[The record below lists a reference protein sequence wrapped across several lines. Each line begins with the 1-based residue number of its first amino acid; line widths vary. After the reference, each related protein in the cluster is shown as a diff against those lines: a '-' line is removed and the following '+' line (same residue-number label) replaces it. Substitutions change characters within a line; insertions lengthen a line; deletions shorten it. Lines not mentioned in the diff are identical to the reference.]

1 MAQRTSDTPEQQQIA
16 EAILDVLH
24 KVAGD
29 VVGLSVRE
37 LRLQLRDRNLDVTD
51 HLIRSVLGQLLD
63 ESKVEKRPSTE
74 RRGNFCFNLPGQGIS
89 QMSLFDLQVSRDE
102 IEREERTG
110 LDLWQRDEAERERV
124 TVSVMEEIAR
134 GHALEENY
142 AKLVHDIAPV
152 IADENPVDL
161 VLEIAAWV
169 VNDLNGLAKEI
180 REAGSGAQ
188 SEIQRL
194 TRELGFR
201 RSKAESFFQ
210 RLWRLDRSI
219 GNVRGI
225 LDIPTVPQMLRGE
238 QIILNEEVARRRL
251 QERIIGN
258 KVIEI
263 ITAPE
268 NRHKAAVGTDASV
281 GDVMVEH
288 ARGSFIPPTPATIFV
303 SAGAMR
309 VLDRQN
315 ALSYWDYDLDP
326 RELRRYRDLDAAV
339 EGLLISPHLR
349 REVITDFR
357 HLRSAAMELRQYA
370 EELRIVLRQ
379 SKWHPISGVPEI
391 QHPPAI
397 KLLIRDGRIF
407 PLVHRLDDYDGASA
421 PDDILYGEVVRREI
435 RTFQRVFHNTAGNG
449 RLGAI
454 YGGAV
459 KSPEYSWLAM
469 ITFWYLHVRGGH
481 QELADTFY
489 RPPLNDQAV
498 THLLFWGLAESKPDR
513 VFGDTRNTFVTFRAL
528 RRFSDI
534 AFFPHPRPLTDD
546 TGKVIRT
553 VQEDEIDDWLA
564 YIQQHISEAN
574 RRYDQHERGI
584 PALTTIDEY
593 EPFIDLCHRAGVA
606 MFYAAPARMY
616 RATLS
621 DRAHFFTPRWEIA
634 IDLQAKNLRSEIG
647 RCIAGLMAWLVEQDG
662 LVPDESHAVGGFDEV
677 SEGLPLFIP
686 NVVMEAHRAVGYGRE
701 RHAVDVQDELQRL
714 VADIRAGRLG
724 FVTP

>member
-1 MAQRTSDTPEQQQIA
+1 MA
-16 EAILDVLH
+16 EAILDVLR
-24 KVAGD
+24 KIAGD
-29 VVGLSVRE
+29 MVGLSFRD
-37 LRLQLRDRNLDVTD
+37 LLLQLRARNLVVTED
-51 HLIRSVLGQLLD
+51 KIRSAVSQLLD
-63 ESKVEKRPSTE
+63 EGKIEKRPSPE
-74 RRGNFCFNLPGQGIS
+74 RRGSFCFNLPDQGIS
-89 QMSLFDLQVSRDE
+89 QISLFDFQISRDE
-102 IEREERTG
+102 VEQEERDG
-110 LDLWQRDEAERERV
+110 LDLWQSDEDERERM
-124 TVSVMEEIAR
+124 TVSVMEGIAR

-142 AKLVHDIAPV
+142 ARLVHDIAPV

-161 VLEIAAWV
+161 VLEIADWV
-169 VNDLNGLAKEI
+169 VNNLNDLAEKIRSAGL
-180 REAGSGAQ
+180 GAQ

-225 LDIPTVPQMLRGE
+225 LDIPTVPQMLRGSGIRFDKE
-238 QIILNEEVARRRL
+238 AAKCRL
-251 QERIIGN
+251 QERIVGN

-268 NRHKAAVGTDASV
+268 NHHKAAVGTDASV

-288 ARGSFIPPTPATIFV
+288 ARGSFIPPTPATLFV

-370 EELRIVLRQ
+370 EELRIVQQQ

-397 KLLIRDGRIF
+397 TLLIRDGRIF

-574 RRYDQHERGI
+574 RRYDQHKRGI

-593 EPFIDLCHRAGVA
+593 KPFIDLCHRAGVA

-677 SEGLPLFIP
+677 TEGLPLFIP
-686 NVVMEAHRAVGYGRE
+686 NVVMEAHKAVGYGRE
-701 RHAVDVQDELQRL
+701 RHATDVQDELQKL
-714 VADIRAGRLG
+714 VADIRAGRLD
-724 FVTP
+724 FIMP

>member
-1 MAQRTSDTPEQQQIA
+1 MAQRPSDTPEQQQIA

-29 VVGLSVRE
+29 VVGLTVSE
-37 LRLQLRDRNLDVTD
+37 LRLQLRARNPDVTD
-51 HLIRSVLGQLLD
+51 HLIRIVLGQLLD
-63 ESKVEKRPSTE
+63 EGKVERRPSPE
-74 RRGNFCFNLPGQGIS
+74 RRGRFCFNLPGRGIS

-142 AKLVHDIAPV
+142 AKLVHDIAPA

-169 VNDLNGLAKEI
+169 VNDLNGLAEKI

-188 SEIQRL
+188 SEMRRL

-219 GNVRGI
+219 GNIRGI
-225 LDIPTVPQMLRGE
+225 LDIPTVPQMLRGSGIRFDQE
-238 QIILNEEVARRRL
+238 AAKCRL
-251 QERIIGN
+251 QERIIGE

-263 ITAPE
+263 VTAPE
-268 NRHKAAVGTDASV
+268 NHHKAAVGTDASV
-281 GDVMVEH
+281 GDVAVEH
-288 ARGSFIPPTPATIFV
+288 ARGSFIPPTPATLFV
-303 SAGAMR
+303 SAAAMR
-309 VLDRQN
+309 VLDLPN

-326 RELRRYRDLDAAV
+326 RELRRYRDLQAAE

-370 EELRIVLRQ
+370 EELRVVQQQ

-397 KLLIRDGRIF
+397 TLLIRDGRIF

-435 RTFQRVFHNTAGNG
+435 HTFQRVFHNTAGNG

-454 YGGAV
+454 YAGAV

-481 QELADTFY
+481 QELADAFY

-498 THLLFWGLAESKPDR
+498 THLLFWGLAESKPNR

-534 AFFPHPRPLTDD
+534 AFFPHPLPLTDD
-546 TGKVIRT
+546 TGEVIRT
-553 VQEDEIDDWLA
+553 VQEDEIDHWRL
-564 YIQQHISEAN
+564 YIEQHIREAN
-574 RRYDQHERGI
+574 QRYYLHKRGI
-584 PALTTIDEY
+584 PALTTTEEY
-593 EPFIDLCHRAGVA
+593 NPFIYLCHRAGVA

-634 IDLQAKNLRSEIG
+634 IDLQVKSLRSEIE
-647 RCIAGLMAWLVEQDG
+647 RCITGLMAWLVEQDG

-677 SEGLPLFIP
+677 AEGLPLFIP

-701 RHAVDVQDELQRL
+701 RHTVDVQDELQRL

-724 FVTP
+724 FITP

>member
-1 MAQRTSDTPEQQQIA
+1 MAQRAPDKPEQQKIA
-16 EAILDVLH
+16 EAILDVLQ

-29 VVGLSVRE
+29 IVGLSIRD
-37 LRLQLRDRNLDVTD
+37 LQLQLRARDLIVPDYRLRGALD
-51 HLIRSVLGQLLD
+51 QLV
-63 ESKVEKRPSTE
+63 EEGKIEKRPWPE

-102 IEREERTG
+102 IEREERNG
-110 LDLWQRDEAERERV
+110 LDLWQGDEAERERV

-134 GHALEENY
+134 SHALEENY
-142 AKLVHDIAPV
+142 AKLVHDIAPAF
-152 IADENPVDL
+152 ADEDPVDL
-161 VLEIAAWV
+161 ILEIADWV
-169 VNDLNGLAKEI
+169 TDDLNGLAAKI
-180 REAGSGAQ
+180 RTAGSGAQ

-219 GNVRGI
+219 ESAKGI
-225 LDIPTVPQMLRGE
+225 LDIPTVPQMLRGSE
-238 QIILNEEVARRRL
+238 IRFDKEAAERRL
-251 QERIIGN
+251 RERIVGN

-268 NRHKAAVGTDASV
+268 DPHEAAVGTDASV

-288 ARGSFIPPTPATIFV
+288 ARGSFIPPTPATLFV
-303 SAGAMR
+303 SAGVMR
-309 VLDRQN
+309 VVDRVN
-315 ALSYWDYDLDP
+315 SFSYWDYDLDP
-326 RELRRYRDLDAAV
+326 RELRQYKDLDAAV

-370 EELRIVLRQ
+370 EELRVVQQQ

-391 QHPPAI
+391 QHPRAI
-397 KLLIRDGRIF
+397 TLLIRDGRIF

-454 YGGAV
+454 YAGAV

-469 ITFWYLHVRGGH
+469 ITFWYLHVKGRH
-481 QELADTFY
+481 QDLVDAFY

-498 THLLFWGLAESKPDR
+498 THLLFWGLAESKSDR
-513 VFGDTRNTFVTFRAL
+513 IFDNPRNFFVTFRAL

-546 TGKVIRT
+546 SGTVART
-553 VQEDEIDDWLA
+553 VQEDNIDDWLA

-574 RRYDQHERGI
+574 QRYDQHKRGI

-593 EPFIDLCHRAGVA
+593 KPFLDLCHRAGVA
-606 MFYAAPARMY
+606 MFYAAPVRMY
-616 RATLS
+616 EATLR
-621 DRAHFFTPRWEIA
+621 DRSHFFMPRWEVA
-634 IDLQAKNLRSEIG
+634 IDLKQMKEDGGKDLERRVQEF
-647 RCIAGLMAWLVEQDG
+647 MAWLVEQDG
-662 LVPDESHAVGGFDEV
+662 LVPDESHAVGGFEEA

-701 RHAVDVQDELQRL
+701 RHAMDVHDELQRL
-714 VADIRAGRLG
+714 VADIRAGRWVL
-724 FVTP
+724 

>member
-1 MAQRTSDTPEQQQIA
+1 MAQRPSDTPEQQQIA

-37 LRLQLRDRNLDVTD
+37 LRLQLRARNLDVTD

-63 ESKVEKRPSTE
+63 EGKVEKRPSTE

-102 IEREERTG
+102 IEREERNG

-142 AKLVHDIAPV
+142 AKLVHDIAPAL
-152 IADENPVDL
+152 ADENPVDL

-169 VNDLNGLAKEI
+169 VNDLNSLAEEI
-180 REAGSGAQ
+180 RAAGSGAQ

-225 LDIPTVPQMLRGE
+225 LDIPTVPQMLRGSGIRFDKE
-238 QIILNEEVARRRL
+238 TAKSRL

-268 NRHKAAVGTDASV
+268 NHHKAAVGTDASV

-288 ARGSFIPPTPATIFV
+288 ARGSFIPPTPATLFV

-309 VLDRQN
+309 VLDLPN

-370 EELRIVLRQ
+370 EELRVVQQQ

-397 KLLIRDGRIF
+397 TLLIRDGRIF
-407 PLVHRLDDYDGASA
+407 PLVHRLDDYDGVSA

-481 QELADTFY
+481 QELADAFY

-498 THLLFWGLAESKPDR
+498 THLLFWGLAESKPNR
-513 VFGDTRNTFVTFRAL
+513 VFGDKRNTFVTFRAL

-553 VQEDEIDDWLA
+553 VQEDEIDDWLV

-574 RRYDQHERGI
+574 QRYDQHKRGI

-593 EPFIDLCHRAGVA
+593 KPFLDLCHRAGVA
-606 MFYAAPARMY
+606 MFYAAPTRMY

-634 IDLQAKNLRSEIG
+634 VDLQAKNLRSEIE

-677 SEGLPLFIP
+677 AEGLPLFIP

-714 VADIRAGRLG
+714 VADIRARRLG
-724 FVTP
+724 FITP

>member
-1 MAQRTSDTPEQQQIA
+1 MAQRPSDILEQQQVA
-16 EAILDVLH
+16 ETLLDVLQ

-29 VVGLSVRE
+29 VVGLSVRD
-37 LRLQLRDRNLDVTD
+37 LQLQLRARNLVVTVD
-51 HLIRSVLGQLLD
+51 RIRSALSQLLD
-63 ESKVEKRPSTE
+63 EGKVEKRPSPE
-74 RRGNFCFNLPGQGIS
+74 RRGNFCFNLPGQGVS

-102 IEREERTG
+102 IEREERNG

-142 AKLVHDIAPV
+142 AKLVHDLAPAL
-152 IADENPVDL
+152 ADENPVDL

-169 VNDLNGLAKEI
+169 VNDLNGLAEKI
-180 REAGSGAQ
+180 RAAGSGAQ

-219 GNVRGI
+219 GNVKGI
-225 LDIPTVPQMLRGE
+225 LDIPTVPQMLRGSE
-238 QIILNEEVARRRL
+238 IRFDKEAAKCRL

-268 NRHKAAVGTDASV
+268 NHHKAAVGTDASV

-288 ARGSFIPPTPATIFV
+288 ARGSFIPPTPATLFV

-309 VLDRQN
+309 VLDLPN

-370 EELRIVLRQ
+370 EELRIVQQQ

-397 KLLIRDGRIF
+397 TLLIRDGRIF

-481 QELADTFY
+481 QELADAFY

-513 VFGDTRNTFVTFRAL
+513 VFGDTRSTFVTFRAL

-546 TGKVIRT
+546 TGKVVRT

-574 RRYDQHERGI
+574 QRYDQHKRGI

-593 EPFIDLCHRAGVA
+593 KPFLDLCHRAGVA
-606 MFYAAPARMY
+606 MFYATPTRMY

-634 IDLQAKNLRSEIG
+634 VDLQAQDRSLEIA
-647 RCIAGLMAWLVEQDG
+647 RRIAEFMAWLVEQDG

-677 SEGLPLFIP
+677 TEGLPLFIP

-701 RHAVDVQDELQRL
+701 RHAMDVRDELQRL
-714 VADIRAGRLG
+714 VTDIRAGLLAP
-724 FVTP
+724 VAP

>member
-1 MAQRTSDTPEQQQIA
+1 MAQRTLDTPEQQQVA
-16 EAILDVLH
+16 EAILDVLR
-24 KVAGD
+24 KIAGD
-29 VVGLSVRE
+29 MVGLSFRD
-37 LRLQLRDRNLDVTD
+37 LLLQLRARNLVVTED
-51 HLIRSVLGQLLD
+51 KIRSAVSQLLD
-63 ESKVEKRPSTE
+63 EGKIEKRPSPE
-74 RRGNFCFNLPGQGIS
+74 RRGSFCFNLPDQGIS
-89 QMSLFDLQVSRDE
+89 QISLFDFQISRDE
-102 IEREERTG
+102 IEQEERDG
-110 LDLWQRDEAERERV
+110 LDLWQSDEDERERM
-124 TVSVMEEIAR
+124 TVSVMEGIAR

-142 AKLVHDIAPV
+142 ARLVHDIAPV

-161 VLEIAAWV
+161 VLEIADWV
-169 VNDLNGLAKEI
+169 VNNLNDLAEKIRSAGL
-180 REAGSGAQ
+180 GAQ

-225 LDIPTVPQMLRGE
+225 LDIPTVPQMLRGSGIRFDKE
-238 QIILNEEVARRRL
+238 AAKCRL
-251 QERIIGN
+251 QERIVGN

-268 NRHKAAVGTDASV
+268 NHHKAAVGTDASV

-288 ARGSFIPPTPATIFV
+288 ARGSFIPPTPATLFV

-370 EELRIVLRQ
+370 EELRIVQQQ

-397 KLLIRDGRIF
+397 TLLIRDGRIF

-564 YIQQHISEAN
+564 YIRQHISEAN
-574 RRYDQHERGI
+574 RRYDQHKRGI

-593 EPFIDLCHRAGVA
+593 KPFIDLCHRAGVA

>member
-1 MAQRTSDTPEQQQIA
+1 MAHRTPDKLEQQKIA
-16 EAILDVLH
+16 EAILDVLQ
-24 KVAGD
+24 KVAGNI
-29 VVGLSVRE
+29 VGLTVRD
-37 LRLQLRDRNLDVTD
+37 LQLQMCAQDLNVPDDRL
-51 HLIRSVLGQLLD
+51 RSILRQLLD
-63 ESKVEKRPSTE
+63 EGKVEKRPWPE
-74 RRGNFCFNLPGQGIS
+74 RRGNFCFNLPGQGVS
-89 QMSLFDLQVSRDE
+89 QMTLFDLQVSRDE
-102 IEREERTG
+102 VEREERNG

-124 TVSVMEEIAR
+124 TASVMEEIAR
-134 GHALEENY
+134 SHALEENY
-142 AKLVHDIAPV
+142 AKLVHDIAPTL
-152 IADENPVDL
+152 ADENPVDL
-161 VLEIAAWV
+161 ILEIADWV
-169 VNDLNGLAKEI
+169 TDDLNDLAAKI
-180 REAGSGAQ
+180 RAAGAGAQ

-210 RLWRLDRSI
+210 RLWRLDRSLES
-219 GNVRGI
+219 VKGI
-225 LDIPTVPQMLRGE
+225 LDIPTVQQMIRGGKIRFD
-238 QIILNEEVARRRL
+238 QDAAKRRL
-251 QERIIGN
+251 QERIVGH

-263 ITAPE
+263 IKAPE
-268 NRHKAAVGTDASV
+268 NPHKAAVGTDASV

-288 ARGSFIPPTPATIFV
+288 ARGSFIPPTPATLFV

-309 VLDRQN
+309 VLDRAN
-315 ALSYWDYDLDP
+315 FLSYWDYDLDP
-326 RELRRYRDLDAAV
+326 RELRQYKDLDAAV

-370 EELRIVLRQ
+370 EELRVVQQQ

-397 KLLIRDGRIF
+397 TLLIRDGRIF

-421 PDDILYGEVVRREI
+421 PDDVLYGEVVRREI
-435 RTFQRVFHNTAGNG
+435 RTFQRVFHHTAGNG

-469 ITFWYLHVRGGH
+469 ITFWYLHVKGGH
-481 QELADTFY
+481 QDLVDAFY

-498 THLLFWGLAESKPDR
+498 THLLFWGLGESNPNQI
-513 VFGDTRNTFVTFRAL
+513 FGDPRNSFVTFRAL

-534 AFFPHPRPLTDD
+534 AFFPHPRPLTDNS
-546 TGKVIRT
+546 GRVVRT
-553 VQEDEIDDWLA
+553 VQEDNIDDWLA

-574 RRYDQHERGI
+574 QRYDQHKRGI

-593 EPFIDLCHRAGVA
+593 KPFLDLCHRAGVV

-621 DRAHFFTPRWEIA
+621 DRAHFFTPRWEIGV
-634 IDLQAKNLRSEIG
+634 DLAQQNIHSEID
-647 RCIAGLMAWLVEQDG
+647 RRLAEFMAWLVEQDG
-662 LVPDESHAVGGFDEV
+662 LVPDESHAVGGFEEV
-677 SEGLPLFIP
+677 AEGLPLFIP
-686 NVVMEAHRAVGYGRE
+686 NVVMEAHRAVGYGRD
-701 RHAVDVQDELQRL
+701 RHAVDVQDDLQRL
-714 VADIRAGRLG
+714 VTDIRAGRLG
-724 FVTP
+724 SVNP

>member
-1 MAQRTSDTPEQQQIA
+1 MAQRTLDIPEQQQVA
-16 EAILDVLH
+16 EAILDVLR
-24 KVAGD
+24 KIAGD
-29 VVGLSVRE
+29 VVGLSVRD
-37 LRLQLRDRNLDVTD
+37 LQLQLRARNLVVTVD
-51 HLIRSVLGQLLD
+51 QIRSAVGQLLD
-63 ESKVEKRPSTE
+63 EGKLEKRPSPE
-74 RRGNFCFNLPGQGIS
+74 RRGSFCFNLPDQGIS
-89 QMSLFDLQVSRDE
+89 QKSLFDSQVSRDE
-102 IEREERTG
+102 IEQEERNG
-110 LDLWQRDEAERERV
+110 LDLWQSDEAERERV
-124 TVSVMEEIAR
+124 TVSVMEGIAR
-134 GHALEENY
+134 SHALEENY
-142 AKLVHDIAPV
+142 AGLVHDIAPV

-169 VNDLNGLAKEI
+169 VNDLNNLAEKI
-180 REAGSGAQ
+180 RSAGSGAQ

-219 GNVRGI
+219 EDVKGI
-225 LDIPTVPQMLRGE
+225 LDIPTVQ
-238 QIILNEEVARRRL
+238 QVLNGSRVRFDKKAAKNRL
-251 QERIIGN
+251 QKRIIGN
-258 KVIEI
+258 KVIKI

-268 NRHKAAVGTDASV
+268 NAHKAAVGTDASV

-288 ARGSFIPPTPATIFV
+288 ARGSFIPPTPATLFV

-370 EELRIVLRQ
+370 EELRIVLQQ
-379 SKWHPISGVPEI
+379 SKWHPISRVPEI
-391 QHPPAI
+391 QHPPVI
-397 KLLIRDGRIF
+397 TLLIRDGRIF

-435 RTFQRVFHNTAGNG
+435 RTFQQVFHNTAGKRN
-449 RLGAI
+449 LGAV
-454 YGGAV
+454 YAGAV

-469 ITFWYLHVRGGH
+469 ITFWYLHVKCGH
-481 QELADTFY
+481 QELADAFY

-498 THLLFWGLAESKPDR
+498 THLLFWGLAKSKPER
-513 VFGDTRNTFVTFRAL
+513 VFNHERNTFVTFCAL

-534 AFFPHPRPLTDD
+534 AFFPHPLPITDNR
-546 TGKVIRT
+546 GKVIRT
-553 VQEDEIDDWLA
+553 VRENRIQDWLD
-564 YIQQHISEAN
+564 YIQQHINEAN
-574 RRYDQHERGI
+574 QRYYQHKRGI

-593 EPFIDLCHRAGVA
+593 KPFLDLCYRAGVA
-606 MFYAAPARMY
+606 MFYAAPTRMY
-616 RATLS
+616 RSTLN

-634 IDLQAKNLRSEIG
+634 VDLQTGDLKSEIG
-647 RCIAGLMAWLVEQDG
+647 RRIAELMAWLVEQDG
-662 LVPDESHAVGGFDEV
+662 LIPDESHAVGGFDDV
-677 SEGLPLFIP
+677 TEGLPLFIP
-686 NVVMEAHRAVGYGRE
+686 NVVMEAHKAVGYGRE
-701 RHAVDVQDELQRL
+701 RHATDLQDELQRL

-724 FVTP
+724 FITP

>member
-1 MAQRTSDTPEQQQIA
+1 MAQRTPNSLDQQEIA
-16 EAILDVLH
+16 EAILDVLS
-24 KVAGD
+24 KVAGN
-29 VVGLSVRE
+29 VVGLSVWD
-37 LRLQLRDRNLDVTD
+37 LRLQLLARNLDVTAD
-51 HLIRSVLGQLLD
+51 QIRSALGQLLD
-63 ESKVEKRPSTE
+63 AGKIEKRSWPE
-74 RRGNFCFNLPGQGIS
+74 HRGSFCFNLPGQGIA
-89 QMSLFDLQVSRDE
+89 QMSLFDLQIGRDE
-102 IEREERTG
+102 VEREERNG

-124 TVSVMEEIAR
+124 TASVMEQIAR
-134 GHALEENY
+134 SHALEESY
-142 AKLVHDIAPV
+142 AKHVHDIAPTF
-152 IADENPVDL
+152 ADENPVDL
-161 VLEIAAWV
+161 ILEIAVWV
-169 VNDLNGLAKEI
+169 VNDLNGLAEKI
-180 REAGSGAQ
+180 RAAGSGSQ

-219 GNVRGI
+219 GSIRGI
-225 LDIPTVPQMLRGE
+225 LDIPTVPQMLRGKKIE
-238 QIILNEEVARRRL
+238 LNKESAKSRL
-251 QERIIGN
+251 QERIVGDR
-258 KVIEI
+258 VIEV

-268 NRHKAAVGTDASV
+268 NYHKAAVGTDASV
-281 GDVMVEH
+281 GDVIVEH
-288 ARGSFIPPTPATIFV
+288 ARGSFIPPTPATLFV
-303 SAGAMR
+303 AAGAMR
-309 VLDRQN
+309 VLDRSN

-370 EELRIVLRQ
+370 EELRIVQQQ

-397 KLLIRDGRIF
+397 TLLIRDGRIF

-449 RLGAI
+449 PLGAI

-469 ITFWYLHVRGGH
+469 ITFWYLHVKGGY
-481 QELADTFY
+481 QELADAFY

-498 THLLFWGLAESKPDR
+498 THLLFWGLAESKPGQ
-513 VFGDTRNTFVTFRAL
+513 VLGDTRNTFVTFRAI

-553 VQEDEIDDWLA
+553 VQEDDINDWHE
-564 YIQQHISEAN
+564 YIKQHISEAN
-574 RRYDQHERGI
+574 QRYDQHKRGI

-593 EPFIDLCHRAGVA
+593 NPFLALCHRAGVA
-606 MFYAAPARMY
+606 MFYAAPTRMY
-616 RATLS
+616 RATVS
-621 DRAHFFTPRWEIA
+621 DGAHFFTPRWEIA
-634 IDLQAKNLRSEIG
+634 IDLHTQDGRSEIA
-647 RCIAGLMAWLVEQDG
+647 RRIKEFMAWWVEQDG
-662 LVPDESHAVGGFDEV
+662 LVPDESHAVGGFDEIT
-677 SEGLPLFIP
+677 EGLPLFIP

-701 RHAVDVQDELQRL
+701 RHATDVQDELQKL
-714 VADIRAGRLG
+714 VADIRAGQAG
-724 FVTP
+724 FATP

>member
-1 MAQRTSDTPEQQQIA
+1 MAQRTLDTPEQQQIA

-29 VVGLSVRE
+29 VVGLSVRD
-37 LRLQLRDRNLDVTD
+37 LQLQLRARNLAVTVD
-51 HLIRSVLGQLLD
+51 QIRNAISQLLG
-63 ESKVEKRPSTE
+63 EGKVEKRPSPE
-74 RRGNFCFNLPGQGIS
+74 RKGSFYLNLPGQGVS

-102 IEREERTG
+102 IEREERNG

-124 TVSVMEEIAR
+124 TVSVMEGIAR

-142 AKLVHDIAPV
+142 AKLVHDIAPAL
-152 IADENPVDL
+152 ADENPVDL
-161 VLEIAAWV
+161 VFEIAAWV
-169 VNDLNGLAKEI
+169 VNDLNGLAGQI
-180 REAGSGAQ
+180 RAAGSGAQ

-219 GNVRGI
+219 EDVEGI
-225 LDIPTVPQMLRGE
+225 LDIPTVQ
-238 QIILNEEVARRRL
+238 QVLNGSRVRFDEKAAKNRL

-268 NRHKAAVGTDASV
+268 NAHKAAVGTDASV

-288 ARGSFIPPTPATIFV
+288 ARGSFIPPTPATLFV

-309 VLDRQN
+309 VLDLPN
-315 ALSYWDYDLDP
+315 AFSYWDYDLDP

-370 EELRIVLRQ
+370 EELRIVLQQ

-391 QHPPAI
+391 QHPPVI
-397 KLLIRDGRIF
+397 TLLIRDGRIF

-435 RTFQRVFHNTAGNG
+435 RTFQQVFHNTAGKG
-449 RLGAI
+449 YLGAV
-454 YGGAV
+454 YAGAV

-469 ITFWYLHVRGGH
+469 ITFWYLHVKCGH
-481 QELADTFY
+481 QELADAFY

-498 THLLFWGLAESKPDR
+498 THLLFWGLAKSKQER
-513 VFGDTRNTFVTFRAL
+513 VFNHERNTFVTFYAL

-574 RRYDQHERGI
+574 QRYNQHKRGI

-593 EPFIDLCHRAGVA
+593 KPFLDLCHRAGVA
-606 MFYAAPARMY
+606 MFYAAPTRMY
-616 RATLS
+616 RSTLN

-634 IDLQAKNLRSEIG
+634 VDLQTKDLKSEIG
-647 RCIAGLMAWLVEQDG
+647 RRIAELMAWLVEQDG
-662 LVPDESHAVGGFDEV
+662 LIPDESHAVGGFDEV
-677 SEGLPLFIP
+677 TEGLPLFVP
-686 NVVMEAHRAVGYGRE
+686 NVVMEAHKAVGYGRD
-701 RHAVDVQDELQRL
+701 RHATDLQDELQRL
-714 VADIRAGRLG
+714 VADIRSGNWL
-724 FVTP
+724 P

>member
-1 MAQRTSDTPEQQQIA
+1 
-16 EAILDVLH
+16 
-24 KVAGD
+24 
-29 VVGLSVRE
+29 
-37 LRLQLRDRNLDVTD
+37 
-51 HLIRSVLGQLLD
+51 
-63 ESKVEKRPSTE
+63 
-74 RRGNFCFNLPGQGIS
+74 
-89 QMSLFDLQVSRDE
+89 
-102 IEREERTG
+102 
-110 LDLWQRDEAERERV
+110 
-124 TVSVMEEIAR
+124 
-134 GHALEENY
+134 
-142 AKLVHDIAPV
+142 
-152 IADENPVDL
+152 
-161 VLEIAAWV
+161 
-169 VNDLNGLAKEI
+169 
-180 REAGSGAQ
+180 
-188 SEIQRL
+188 
-194 TRELGFR
+194 
-201 RSKAESFFQ
+201 
-210 RLWRLDRSI
+210 
-219 GNVRGI
+219 
-225 LDIPTVPQMLRGE
+225 
-238 QIILNEEVARRRL
+238 
-251 QERIIGN
+251 
-258 KVIEI
+258 
-263 ITAPE
+263 
-268 NRHKAAVGTDASV
+268 
-281 GDVMVEH
+281 
-288 ARGSFIPPTPATIFV
+288 
-303 SAGAMR
+303 
-309 VLDRQN
+309 
-315 ALSYWDYDLDP
+315 
-326 RELRRYRDLDAAV
+326 
-339 EGLLISPHLR
+339 
-349 REVITDFR
+349 
-357 HLRSAAMELRQYA
+357 
-370 EELRIVLRQ
+370 
-379 SKWHPISGVPEI
+379 VPEI

-397 KLLIRDGRIF
+397 TLLIRDGRIF

-574 RRYDQHERGI
+574 RRYDQHKRGI

-593 EPFIDLCHRAGVA
+593 KPFIDLCHRAGVA

-677 SEGLPLFIP
+677 TEGLPLFIP
-686 NVVMEAHRAVGYGRE
+686 NVVMEAHKAVGYGRE
-701 RHAVDVQDELQRL
+701 RHATDVQDELQKL
-714 VADIRAGRLG
+714 VADIRAGRLD
-724 FVTP
+724 FIMP

>member
-1 MAQRTSDTPEQQQIA
+1 MARRTPDKPEQQELA
-16 EAILDVLH
+16 EVILDVLQ

-29 VVGLSVRE
+29 VVGLSIRD
-37 LRLQLRDRNLDVTD
+37 LQLQLRARNLNVSND
-51 HLIRSVLGQLLD
+51 HLHNTLRQLLD
-63 ESKVEKRPSTE
+63 EGKVEKRPWPE
-74 RRGNFCFNLPGQGIS
+74 RRGNFCFNLPGQGVS
-89 QMSLFDLQVSRDE
+89 QIPLFDLQISRDE
-102 IEREERTG
+102 IEREERNG
-110 LDLWQRDEAERERV
+110 LDLWQSDEAERERV
-124 TVSVMEEIAR
+124 TASVMEEIAR
-134 GHALEENY
+134 SHALEENY
-142 AKLVHDIAPV
+142 AKLVHDVASV
-152 IADENPVDL
+152 LADENPVDL
-161 VLEIAAWV
+161 ILEIADWV
-169 VNDLNGLAKEI
+169 TADLNDLAAKI
-180 REAGSGAQ
+180 RAAGAGAQ

-219 GNVRGI
+219 GGVAGI
-225 LDIPTVPQMLRGE
+225 LDIPTVPQMLGGSEIRLDKE
-238 QIILNEEVARRRL
+238 AAKRRL
-251 QERIIGN
+251 QERIVGN

-268 NRHKAAVGTDASV
+268 SPHKAAVGTDASV

-288 ARGSFIPPTPATIFV
+288 ARGSFIPPTPATLFV
-303 SAGAMR
+303 SAAAMR
-309 VLDRQN
+309 VVDRAN
-315 ALSYWDYDLDP
+315 SLSYWDYDLDP
-326 RELRRYRDLDAAV
+326 LELRQYKDLDAAV

-370 EELRIVLRQ
+370 EELRVVLQQ
-379 SKWHPISGVPEI
+379 SRWHPISGVPAI
-391 QHPPAI
+391 QHPPPI
-397 KLLIRDGRIF
+397 TLLIRDGRIF

-421 PDDILYGEVVRREI
+421 PDDILYGEIVRREI

-449 RLGAI
+449 PLGAI

-469 ITFWYLHVRGGH
+469 ITFWYLHVKGGH
-481 QELADTFY
+481 QDLVDAFY

-513 VFGDTRNTFVTFRAL
+513 IFGDPRNAFVTFRAL

-546 TGKVIRT
+546 SGRVVRT
-553 VQEDEIDDWLA
+553 VQEDNIDDWLA

-574 RRYDQHERGI
+574 QRYDRHQRGI

-593 EPFIDLCHRAGVA
+593 KPFLDLCHRAGVA

-621 DRAHFFTPRWEIA
+621 DRAHFFTPRWEVA
-634 IDLQAKNLRSEIG
+634 VDLAQQNIGSEID
-647 RCIAGLMAWLVEQDG
+647 RRLAGFMAWLVEQDG
-662 LVPDESHAVGGFDEV
+662 LVPDESHAVGGFEEV
-677 SEGLPLFIP
+677 TEGLPLFIP

-701 RHAVDVQDELQRL
+701 RHVMDIQDDLQRL
-714 VADIRAGRLG
+714 VTDIRAGQLG
-724 FVTP
+724 SINL

>member
-1 MAQRTSDTPEQQQIA
+1 MAQRISDTLEQQQVA
-16 EAILDVLH
+16 EAILDVLQ
-24 KVAGD
+24 KVASD
-29 VVGLSVRE
+29 IVGLSVRD
-37 LRLQLRDRNLDVTD
+37 LQLQLRARNLVVTVD
-51 HLIRSVLGQLLD
+51 RIRSTVSQLLD
-63 ESKVEKRPSTE
+63 EGKVEKRPSPE
-74 RRGNFCFNLPGQGIS
+74 RRGSFCFNLPGQGIS

-142 AKLVHDIAPV
+142 AKLVHDIAPA

-161 VLEIAAWV
+161 VLEIATWV
-169 VNDLNGLAKEI
+169 VDDLHGLAGKI
-180 REAGSGAQ
+180 RTAGSGAQ
-188 SEIQRL
+188 SEVQRL

-225 LDIPTVPQMLRGE
+225 LDIPTVPQMLRGSGIRFDKE
-238 QIILNEEVARRRL
+238 AAKCRL
-251 QERIIGN
+251 QERIVGN

-268 NRHKAAVGTDASV
+268 NYHKAAVGTDASV

-288 ARGSFIPPTPATIFV
+288 ARGSFIPPTPATLFV

-309 VLDRQN
+309 VLDLPN

-370 EELRIVLRQ
+370 EELRIVQQQ

-397 KLLIRDGRIF
+397 TLLIRDGRIF

-481 QELADTFY
+481 QELADAFY

-564 YIQQHISEAN
+564 YVQQHISEAN
-574 RRYDQHERGI
+574 RRYDQHKRGI

-593 EPFIDLCHRAGVA
+593 KPFIDLCHRAGVA

-634 IDLQAKNLRSEIG
+634 IDLQAKNLRSEIE

-677 SEGLPLFIP
+677 TEGLPLFIP

-714 VADIRAGRLG
+714 VADIRARRLG
-724 FVTP
+724 FITP

>member
-1 MAQRTSDTPEQQQIA
+1 MAQRPSDTPEQQQIA

-24 KVAGD
+24 KVASD

-37 LRLQLRDRNLDVTD
+37 LRLQLRARNLDVTG
-51 HLIRSVLGQLLD
+51 HLIWSVLGQLLD
-63 ESKVEKRPSTE
+63 EGKVEKRPSTE

-102 IEREERTG
+102 IEREERNG

-142 AKLVHDIAPV
+142 AKLVHDIAPAF
-152 IADENPVDL
+152 ADENPVDL

-169 VNDLNGLAKEI
+169 VNDLNSLAEEI
-180 REAGSGAQ
+180 RAAGSGAQ

-225 LDIPTVPQMLRGE
+225 LDIPTVPQMLRGSRIRFDKE
-238 QIILNEEVARRRL
+238 MAKSRL

-263 ITAPE
+263 IIAPE
-268 NRHKAAVGTDASV
+268 NHHKAAVGTDASV

-288 ARGSFIPPTPATIFV
+288 ARGSFIPPTPATLFV

-309 VLDRQN
+309 VLDLPN

-339 EGLLISPHLR
+339 DGLLISPHLR

-370 EELRIVLRQ
+370 EELRVVQQQ

-397 KLLIRDGRIF
+397 TLLIRDGRIF

-449 RLGAI
+449 YVGAI
-454 YGGAV
+454 YAGAV

-469 ITFWYLHVRGGH
+469 ITFWYLHVRGGY
-481 QELADTFY
+481 QELADAFY

-513 VFGDTRNTFVTFRAL
+513 GFDDTRNMFVTFRAL

-534 AFFPHPRPLTDD
+534 AFPLHPQPLTDN
-546 TGKVIRT
+546 TGRVIRI

-564 YIQQHISEAN
+564 YIQEHISEAN
-574 RRYDQHERGI
+574 RRYDQHKRGI

-593 EPFIDLCHRAGVA
+593 KPFIDLCHRAGVA

-634 IDLQAKNLRSEIG
+634 VDLQAKNPRAEIE

-662 LVPDESHAVGGFDEV
+662 LVPDESHPVGGFDEAT
-677 SEGLPLFIP
+677 EGLPLFIP
-686 NVVMEAHRAVGYGRE
+686 NVVMEAHKAVGYGRE
-701 RHAVDVQDELQRL
+701 RHAIDVQDELQRL

-724 FVTP
+724 FITP

>member
-1 MAQRTSDTPEQQQIA
+1 MAQRTLDTSEQQQVA
-16 EAILDVLH
+16 EAILDVLR
-24 KVAGD
+24 KIAGD
-29 VVGLSVRE
+29 MVGLSFRD
-37 LRLQLRDRNLDVTD
+37 LLLQLRARNLVVTED
-51 HLIRSVLGQLLD
+51 KIRSAVSQLLD
-63 ESKVEKRPSTE
+63 EGKIEKRPSPE
-74 RRGNFCFNLPGQGIS
+74 RRGSFCFNLPDQGIS
-89 QMSLFDLQVSRDE
+89 QISLFDFQISRDE
-102 IEREERTG
+102 VEQEERDG
-110 LDLWQRDEAERERV
+110 LDLWQSDEDERERM
-124 TVSVMEEIAR
+124 TVSVMEGIAR

-142 AKLVHDIAPV
+142 ARLVHDIAPV

-161 VLEIAAWV
+161 VLEIADWV
-169 VNDLNGLAKEI
+169 VNNLNDLAEKIRSAGL
-180 REAGSGAQ
+180 GAQ

-225 LDIPTVPQMLRGE
+225 LDIPTVPQMLRGSGIRFDKE
-238 QIILNEEVARRRL
+238 AAKCRL
-251 QERIIGN
+251 QERIVGN

-268 NRHKAAVGTDASV
+268 NHHKAAVGTDASV

-288 ARGSFIPPTPATIFV
+288 ARGSFIPPTPATLFV

-370 EELRIVLRQ
+370 EELRIVQQQ

-397 KLLIRDGRIF
+397 TLLIRDGRIF

-574 RRYDQHERGI
+574 RRYDQHKRGI

-593 EPFIDLCHRAGVA
+593 KPFIDLCHRAGVA

-677 SEGLPLFIP
+677 TEGLPLFIP
-686 NVVMEAHRAVGYGRE
+686 NVVMEAHKAVGYGRE
-701 RHAVDVQDELQRL
+701 RHATDVQDELQKL
-714 VADIRAGRLG
+714 VADIRAGRLD
-724 FVTP
+724 FIMP

>member
-1 MAQRTSDTPEQQQIA
+1 MAQRPSDTPEQQQIA

-37 LRLQLRDRNLDVTD
+37 LRLQLRARKPDVTD

-63 ESKVEKRPSTE
+63 EGKVEKRPSPE
-74 RRGNFCFNLPGQGIS
+74 WRGSFCFNLPGQGVS

-102 IEREERTG
+102 IEREERDG
-110 LDLWQRDEAERERV
+110 LDLWQSDEDERERM
-124 TVSVMEEIAR
+124 TVSVMEGIAR

-142 AKLVHDIAPV
+142 ARLVHDIAPV

-161 VLEIAAWV
+161 VLEIADWV
-169 VNDLNGLAKEI
+169 VNNLNDLAEKIRSAGL
-180 REAGSGAQ
+180 GAQ

-225 LDIPTVPQMLRGE
+225 LDIPTVPQMLRGSGIRFDKE
-238 QIILNEEVARRRL
+238 AAKCRL
-251 QERIIGN
+251 QERIVGN

-268 NRHKAAVGTDASV
+268 NHHKAAVGTDASV

-288 ARGSFIPPTPATIFV
+288 ARGSFIPPTPATLFV

-370 EELRIVLRQ
+370 EELRIVLQQ

-391 QHPPAI
+391 QHPPVI
-397 KLLIRDGRIF
+397 TLLIRDGRIF

-435 RTFQRVFHNTAGNG
+435 RTFQQVFHNTAGNG
-449 RLGAI
+449 CLGAI
-454 YGGAV
+454 YAGAV

-469 ITFWYLHVRGGH
+469 ITFWYLHVRQRH
-481 QELADTFY
+481 QELADAFY

-498 THLLFWGLAESKPDR
+498 THLLFWGLAKSKQEQ
-513 VFGDTRNTFVTFRAL
+513 VFNHERNTFVTFRAL

-564 YIQQHISEAN
+564 YIRQHISEAN
-574 RRYDQHERGI
+574 RRYDQHKRGI

-593 EPFIDLCHRAGVA
+593 KPFLDLCHRAGVA
-606 MFYAAPARMY
+606 MFYAAPTRMY
-616 RATLS
+616 RSTLN

-634 IDLQAKNLRSEIG
+634 VDLQMQDRRSEID
-647 RCIAGLMAWLVEQDG
+647 RRIAAFMSWLVEQGG
-662 LVPDESHAVGGFDEV
+662 LVPDESHAVGGFDEAA
-677 SEGLPLFIP
+677 EGLPLFVP

-701 RHAVDVQDELQRL
+701 RHATDVQDELQRL

-724 FVTP
+724 FITP

>member
-1 MAQRTSDTPEQQQIA
+1 MAQRPSDRLEQQQVA
-16 EAILDVLH
+16 EAILDVLQ

-29 VVGLSVRE
+29 VVGLSVHD
-37 LRLQLRDRNLDVTD
+37 LQHQLRARNLVVTVD
-51 HLIRSVLGQLLD
+51 QIRNAVSQLLD
-63 ESKVEKRPSTE
+63 EGKVEKRPSPE
-74 RRGNFCFNLPGQGIS
+74 RRRSFCFNLPGQGKKT
-89 QMSLFDLQVSRDE
+89 LFDFQVSRDE
-102 IEREERTG
+102 IEQEERNG
-110 LDLWQRDEAERERV
+110 LDLWQSDEAERERV
-124 TVSVMEEIAR
+124 TVSVMEGIAR
-134 GHALEENY
+134 SHALEENY
-142 AKLVHDIAPV
+142 AGLVHDIAPV

-161 VLEIAAWV
+161 VSEIAAWV
-169 VNDLNGLAKEI
+169 VNDLNDLAEKI
-180 REAGSGAQ
+180 RSAGFGAQ

-219 GNVRGI
+219 EDVEGI
-225 LDIPTVPQMLRGE
+225 LDIPTVQ
-238 QIILNEEVARRRL
+238 QVLNGSRVRFDEKAAKNRL

-268 NRHKAAVGTDASV
+268 NAHKAAVGTDASV

-288 ARGSFIPPTPATIFV
+288 ARGSFIPPTPATLFV

-326 RELRRYRDLDAAV
+326 HELRRYRDLDAAV

-370 EELRIVLRQ
+370 EELRIVLQQ

-391 QHPPAI
+391 QHPPVI
-397 KLLIRDGRIF
+397 TLLIRDGRIF

-435 RTFQRVFHNTAGNG
+435 RTFQQVFHNTAGKG
-449 RLGAI
+449 YLGAV
-454 YGGAV
+454 YAGAV

-469 ITFWYLHVRGGH
+469 ITFWYLHVKCGH
-481 QELADTFY
+481 QELADAFY

-498 THLLFWGLAESKPDR
+498 THLLFWGLAKSKQER
-513 VFGDTRNTFVTFRAL
+513 VFNHERNTFVTFCAL

-534 AFFPHPRPLTDD
+534 AFFPHPLPITDD
-546 TGKVIRT
+546 RGKVIRT
-553 VQEDEIDDWLA
+553 VQENRIQDWLD
-564 YIQQHISEAN
+564 YIQQHINEAN
-574 RRYDQHERGI
+574 QRYYQHKRGI

-593 EPFIDLCHRAGVA
+593 KPFLDLCYRAGVA
-606 MFYAAPARMY
+606 MFYAAPTRMY
-616 RATLS
+616 RSTLN

-634 IDLQAKNLRSEIG
+634 VDLQTKDLKSEIG
-647 RCIAGLMAWLVEQDG
+647 RRIAELMAWLVEQDG
-662 LVPDESHAVGGFDEV
+662 LIPDESHAVGGFDDV
-677 SEGLPLFIP
+677 TEGLPLFIP
-686 NVVMEAHRAVGYGRE
+686 NVVMEAHKAVGYGRE
-701 RHAVDVQDELQRL
+701 RHATDLRDELQRL

-724 FVTP
+724 FITP

>member
-1 MAQRTSDTPEQQQIA
+1 MARSTPDEQEKIA
-16 EAILDVLH
+16 EAILDVLQ
-24 KVAGD
+24 KVGGD
-29 VVGLSVRE
+29 VVGLSVRD
-37 LRLQLRDRNLDVTD
+37 LQLQLRARNPNVTVDR
-51 HLIRSVLGQLLD
+51 IRSALRQLLD
-63 ESKVEKRPSTE
+63 EGKVEKRPSPE
-74 RRGNFCFNLPGQGIS
+74 RRRSFCFNLPGQGVS
-89 QMSLFDLQVSRDE
+89 QMSLFDLQLSRDE
-102 IEREERTG
+102 IEREERNG
-110 LDLWQRDEAERERV
+110 LDLWQGDEAERERV

-142 AKLVHDIAPV
+142 AGLVHDIAP
-152 IADENPVDL
+152 ILADENPVDL
-161 VLEIAAWV
+161 ILEIAAWV
-169 VNDLNGLAKEI
+169 VEDLNDLAEKIRAAK
-180 REAGSGAQ
+180 SGEQ

-219 GNVRGI
+219 GNVGGL
-225 LDIPTVPQMLRGE
+225 LDIPTVPQMLRGSK
-238 QIILNEEVARRRL
+238 IRFDKDAAKCRL

-268 NRHKAAVGTDASV
+268 NHHKAAVGTDASV

-288 ARGSFIPPTPATIFV
+288 ARGSFIPPTPATLFV

-309 VLDRQN
+309 VLDLPN
-315 ALSYWDYDLDP
+315 ALIYWDYDLDP
-326 RELRRYRDLDAAV
+326 RELRRYRDLDAAI

-370 EELRIVLRQ
+370 EELRIVQQQ

-397 KLLIRDGRIF
+397 TLLIRDGRIF

-469 ITFWYLHVRGGH
+469 ITFWYLHVRGKY
-481 QELADTFY
+481 QELTDAFY

-498 THLLFWGLAESKPDR
+498 THLLFWGLAGSKPDR

-546 TGKVIRT
+546 TGQVIRT
-553 VQEDEIDDWLA
+553 VQEDEIDDWLT
-564 YIQQHISEAN
+564 YIQQHIGEAN
-574 RRYDQHERGI
+574 QRYDQHKRGI
-584 PALTTIDEY
+584 PALTAIDEY
-593 EPFIDLCHRAGVA
+593 KPFLDLCHRAGVA
-606 MFYAAPARMY
+606 MFYAAPTRMY

-634 IDLQAKNLRSEIG
+634 VDLQTQDRREEID
-647 RCIAGLMAWLVEQDG
+647 RCVAGLMAWLVEQDG
-662 LVPDESHAVGGFDEV
+662 LVPDESHAVGGFEEV
-677 SEGLPLFIP
+677 TEGLPLFIP
-686 NVVMEAHRAVGYGRE
+686 NVVMEAHKAVGYGCE
-701 RHAVDVQDELQRL
+701 RHAMDVQDELQRL
-714 VADIRAGRLG
+714 VADIRAGRLAS
-724 FVTP
+724 VVP